1 MRAGTSDAEFTVN
14 ASLYPVK
21 SGSVYTQY
29 ATNTF
34 DALPEQL
41 RRAGYDT
48 AAMHAFDKEFWNRA
62 NFYKQIGYNH
72 FFHQDDDP
80 LLEDYYHTV
89 HYSDA
94 AIGLMV
100 EQLKADE
107 KWDNTLVVF
116 YGDHDSGLTVADGE
130 MAVKADADS
139 TVDLFQLDR
148 GVPLFIIPAGLER
161 GQTVQA
167 SGGQIDLAP
176 TILDLLGM
184 TPTYMLGRS
193 LLDDEPNLTVFRNG
207 SFRYDDLYFV
217 PDLTKPVGSGTCY
230 SVETGDDLPFQAC
243 EPYIDE
249 ATEQLRLSDAIIEK
263 DALSDFTPNDKQAA
277 PK

>member
-1 MRAGTSDAEFTVN
+1 
-14 ASLYPVK
+14 
-21 SGSVYTQY
+21 
-29 ATNTF
+29 
-34 DALPEQL
+34 
-41 RRAGYDT
+41 
-48 AAMHAFDKEFWNRA
+48 
-62 NFYKQIGYNH
+62 
-72 FFHQDDDP
+72 
-80 LLEDYYHTV
+80 
-89 HYSDA
+89 
-94 AIGLMV
+94 
-100 EQLKADE
+100 
-107 KWDNTLVVF
+107 
-116 YGDHDSGLTVADGE
+116 

-230 SVETGDDLPFQAC
+230 SVETGDDLPFQSC

-249 ATEQLRLSDAIIEK
+249 TTEQLRLSDAIIEK
-263 DALSDFTPNDKQAA
+263 DALSDFTPNDNTSR
-277 PK
+277 P